1 MSRRTRSTSCCANWS
16 LGEPQRALELQRL
29 RALFSSNDDLEALR
43 WRLTNELR
51 DGTMPLDRPG
61 LAEHLRQTV
70 VNQVAIDQ
78 PSYSG
83 LKTALAS

>member
-1 MSRRTRSTSCCANWS
+1 MLRELS

-51 DGTMPLDRPG
+51 DGTMPLDRLG
-61 LAEHLRQTV
+61 LADHLRQTV